1 MNIPIKH
8 TLVAGTAAVLMFA
21 SSCSTVPLSGRNRI
35 SFVSESEM
43 QTAAAQSYTTL
54 LKSPETKVLNNADA
68 TRVKAIGQKIAT
80 AVTQYMNANGYSSQ
94 IAGFKWEFNL
104 IDSKEVNAWCMPGGK
119 VAVYSGILPVTKD
132 DAGLA
137 TVMGH
142 EIAHAIAQHSS
153 ERASKAAVAEG
164 VGSLVGAA
172 TGNKSEITKNVINQV
187 YGIGAQGFYL
197 LPNSR
202 TQELEAD
209 HLGLIFMSMA
219 GYNPSSAVGFWQ
231 RMAAVSS
238 GGSKPPEFLST
249 HPADGTRIAQIQ
261 KDLPEAM
268 KYFKSTT
275 GKPTAK

>member
-1 MNIPIKH
+1 MKH
-8 TLVAGTAAVLMFA
+8 IILTGAATILMFA
-21 SSCSTVPLSGRNRI
+21 SSCSTVPLSGRSRI
-35 SFVSESEM
+35 SFVNESEM
-43 QTAAAQSYTTL
+43 QTAAAQSYSAL
-54 LKSPETKVLNNADA
+54 LKNPETKILNNADA
-68 TRVKAIGQKIAT
+68 QRVKNIGQKIAA
-80 AVTQYMNANGYSSQ
+80 AVTQYMNANGYASQ
-94 IAGFKWEFNL
+94 IQGFKWEFNL

-119 VAVYSGILPVTKD
+119 VAVYSGILPVAKD

-164 VGSLVGAA
+164 VGGLLGAA
-172 TGNKSEITKNVINQV
+172 TGNKSAITQNVISQV

-219 GYNPSSAVGFWQ
+219 GYNPSNAVSFWQ

-238 GGSKPPEFLST
+238 GAQKPAEFLST
-249 HPADGTRIAQIQ
+249 HPADATRIAQIQ

-268 KYFKSTT
+268 KYFNSTS
-275 GKPTAK
+275 GKPVR

>member
-1 MNIPIKH
+1 MKH
-8 TLVAGTAAVLMFA
+8 IIITGAAAVLMLT
-21 SSCSTVPLSGRNRI
+21 SSCSTVPLSGRSRI
-35 SFVSESEM
+35 SFVNESEM
-43 QTAAAQSYTTL
+43 QTAAAQSYSAL
-54 LKSPETKVLNNADA
+54 LKSPETKILNNADA
-68 TRVKAIGQKIAT
+68 QRVKNIGQKIAA
-80 AVTQYMNANGYSSQ
+80 AVTQYMNANGYASQ
-94 IAGFKWEFNL
+94 IQGFKWEFNL

-119 VAVYSGILPVTKD
+119 VAVYSGILPVAKD

-164 VGSLVGAA
+164 VGGLLGAA
-172 TGNKSEITKNVINQV
+172 TGNKSAVTQNVISQV

-219 GYNPSSAVGFWQ
+219 GYNPSNAVSFWQ

-238 GGSKPPEFLST
+238 GSQKPAEFLST
-249 HPADGTRIAQIQ
+249 HPADATRIAQIQ

-268 KYFKSTT
+268 KYFNSTS
-275 GKPTAK
+275 GKPVR

>member
-1 MNIPIKH
+1 MKKLFLTGI
-8 TLVAGTAAVLMFA
+8 TAMVLL
-21 SSCSTVPLSGRNRI
+21 SYSCSTVPLSGRNRL
-35 SFVSESEM
+35 SFVNESEM

-68 TRVKAIGQKIAT
+68 ARIRRIGQKIAT
-80 AVTQYMNANGYSSQ
+80 AVTQYMNANGYGAQ
-94 IAGFKWEFNL
+94 IQGFNWEFNL
-104 IDSKEVNAWCMPGGK
+104 IDSKEINAWCMPGGK
-119 VAVYSGILPVTKD
+119 VAVYTGILPVAQD

-142 EIAHAIAQHSS
+142 EIAHAVARHSS

-164 VGSLVGAA
+164 IGGLLGAA
-172 TGNKSEITKNVINQV
+172 AGNRSEATREMINQA

-219 GYNPSSAVGFWQ
+219 GYNPTNALNFWK
-231 RMAAVSS
+231 RMAAASQ
-238 GGSKPPEFLST
+238 GSQKPAEFMST
-249 HPADGTRIAQIQ
+249 HPADETRIAQIQ
-261 KDLPEAM
+261 RDLPEAQR
-268 KYFKSTT
+268 YFNSTS
-275 GKPTAK
+275 GKPVR

>member
-1 MNIPIKH
+1 MKKLKLTGI
-8 TLVAGTAAVLMFA
+8 AAVILLA
-21 SSCSTVPLSGRNRI
+21 YSCSTVPLSGRKRI
-35 SFVSESEM
+35 SFVNESEM

-54 LKSPETKVLNNADA
+54 LRAPETKVLNNADA
-68 TRVKAIGQKIAT
+68 QRVKRIGQKIAT
-80 AVTQYMNANGYSSQ
+80 AVTQYMNANGYADQ

-119 VAVYSGILPVTKD
+119 VAVYTGILPVAKD

-142 EIAHAIAQHSS
+142 EIAHAVARHSS
-153 ERASKAAVAEG
+153 ERASKAAVAQG
-164 VGSLVGAA
+164 VGGLIGAA
-172 TGNKSEITKNVINQV
+172 AGNQSEATQAMINQA
-187 YGIGAQGFYL
+187 YGIGAQAGYL

-219 GYNPSSAVGFWQ
+219 GYNPSNAVTFWQ
-231 RMAAVSS
+231 RMAAVSQS
-238 GGSKPPEFLST
+238 AQKPPEFLST

-261 KDLPEAM
+261 KDLPEAQR
-268 KYFKSTT
+268 YLNSSS
-275 GKPTAK
+275 GKPIR

>member
-1 MNIPIKH
+1 MKKL
-8 TLVAGTAAVLMFA
+8 TLTGIAAVILL
-21 SSCSTVPLSGRNRI
+21 SYSCSTVPLSGRKRI
-35 SFVSESEM
+35 SFVDEGQM

-68 TRVKAIGQKIAT
+68 VRVKRIGQKIAA
-80 AVTQYMNANGYSSQ
+80 AVTQYMNANGYADQ
-94 IAGFKWEFNL
+94 IAGFNWEFNL

-119 VAVYSGILPVTKD
+119 VAVYSGILPVAKD

-142 EIAHAIAQHSS
+142 EIAHAVARHSS
-153 ERASKAAVAEG
+153 ERASKAAVAQG
-164 VGSLVGAA
+164 FGGLLGAA
-172 TGNKSEITKNVINQV
+172 AANQSETLQTAINKA
-187 YGIGAQGFYL
+187 YGVGAQGFYL

-219 GYNPSSAVGFWQ
+219 GYNPSNAVTFWQ
-231 RMAAVSS
+231 RMAAASQ
-238 GGSKPPEFLST
+238 GAQKPAEFFST

-261 KDLPEAM
+261 KDLPEALR
-268 KYFKSTT
+268 YLNSSS
-275 GKPTAK
+275 GKPVR